1 VFWKELWNHK
11 SARIGLILFTVVLT
25 SAIFANWISP
35 FDPVKDFDN
44 RNALTPPNREYL
56 LGTDNIGRDQ
66 LSRLLHGARISLL
79 VGFAVESVAVLLG
92 ITVGLLSGYYGGKV
106 DDIASWLINLT
117 QAFPGLLLAI
127 ATMAVLGPGL
137 VNIIVALA
145 LVSWPSIA
153 RLVRGE
159 VLRVREQEFVTSAKV
174 IGAGDLTIMVRHI
187 LPNCLAPVWVAAT
200 LGMASAILDESA
212 LSFLGLGVQ
221 SPNPSWGSMLG
232 RGRDYLSIA
241 PWLTTYPG
249 LCILITVLGLNLLG
263 DGLRDLFDPRMKGS
277 SKSQK

>member
-1 VFWKELWNHK
+1 MFLKELLYHR
-11 SARIGLILFTVVLT
+11 SALVGLILFVVVLAA
-25 SAIFANWISP
+25 AIFAPWISP
-35 FDPVKDFDN
+35 YDPVKDFDN
-44 RNALTPPNREYL
+44 RNSLQPPSKEHL

-66 LSRLLHGARISLL
+66 LSRILYGARTSLL
-79 VGFAVESVAVLLG
+79 VGLVVEITAVIVG
-92 ITVGLLSGYYGGKV
+92 IIVGLVAGYYGGRI
-106 DDIASWLINLT
+106 DDFATWMISLV

-137 VNIIVALA
+137 MNVIVALA
-145 LVSWPSIA
+145 LVKWPSMA

-159 VLRVREQEFVTSAKV
+159 VLRVREQEYVSSAKV
-174 IGAGDLTIMVRHI
+174 IGASDMVIMARHI
-187 LPNCLAPVWVAAT
+187 LPNCLAPVWVDAT

-221 SPNPSWGSMLG
+221 PPNPSWGSMLG

-249 LCILITVLGLNLLG
+249 LCIMVTVLALNLLG
-263 DGLRDLFDPRMKGS
+263 DGLRDLFDPRMKGI
-277 SKSQK
+277 K